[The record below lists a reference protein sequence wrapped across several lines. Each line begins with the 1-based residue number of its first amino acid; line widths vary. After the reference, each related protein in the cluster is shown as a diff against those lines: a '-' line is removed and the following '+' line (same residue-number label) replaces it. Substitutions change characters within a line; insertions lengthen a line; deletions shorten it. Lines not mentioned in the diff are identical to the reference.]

1 MSTYELSLTS
11 NYVADWDFKMAIR
24 ELIQNGVDQETLE
37 PDNIFNIFYENGTL
51 QFENLKSKLKIN
63 TLLLGRSSKTH
74 DDNTVGQFGEG
85 YKISALVLNR
95 LGKTFTVH
103 NYGKNEIWTTRFIN
117 SRKWHDKILAFDVN
131 ENISSRNGLVIE
143 VGNITPEEYDVIQDI
158 WLGFK
163 GDYKKIDTSKGEILL
178 DESEKNKIYVNG
190 LYISC
195 SADLQYGYNFHSK
208 YLKLERDR
216 KSCDSFDAKLL
227 TSEMLNEAFLEDKIE
242 PGKIME
248 MVEDENDDVM
258 FLKYTS
264 NRSKVIQAC
273 MDTINKQGKEMI
285 SMQKE
290 SEELPEELTQAI
302 PVAEPSEYD
311 RIKNQ
316 GGNPVFVKPHVYE
329 LVKYVAEERT
339 DNLYNYRKEVPV
351 KERTLKEE
359 FEFWMELYGEELS
372 YKAENALKEL
382 IEQI

>member
-143 VGNITPEEYDVIQDI
+143 VGNITPEEYDAIQDI

-195 SADLQYGYNFHSK
+195 SADLQYGYNFHPK

-216 KSCDSFDAKLL
+216 KSCDSFDTKLL

-242 PGKIME
+242 PGKIRE

-273 MDTINKQGKEMI
+273 MDTIDKQGKEMI

-290 SEELPEELTQAI
+290 NEELPEELTQAI

>member
-339 DNLYNYRKEVPV
+339 DNLYSYRKEVPV

>member
-37 PDNIFNIFYENGTL
+37 PDNVFRIFYENETL
-51 QFENLKSKLKIN
+51 RFENLKSKLKIN

-74 DDNTVGQFGEG
+74 DENTVGQFGEG

-117 SRKWHDKILAFDVN
+117 SRKWHDKILAFNVN
-131 ENISSRNGLVIE
+131 ESISSRNGLVIE
-143 VGNITPEEYDVIQDI
+143 VGNVTQEEYESLHDI

-178 DESEKNKIYVNG
+178 DEAEKNNIYVNG

-195 SADLQYGYNFHSK
+195 SADLQYGYNFHPK
-208 YLKLERDR
+208 HLKLERDR
-216 KSCDSFDAKLL
+216 KSCDSFNAKIL
-227 TSEMLNEAFLEDKIE
+227 TSEMLNEAFMENEME

-248 MVEDENDDVM
+248 MVEDDSEDVA
-258 FLKYTS
+258 FLRYAS
-264 NRSKVIQAC
+264 NRSKVIQTC
-273 MDTINKQGKEMI
+273 MDTIEKQGAE
-285 SMQKE
+285 STQKE
-290 SEELPEELTQAI
+290 SEDLPEELTQAI
-302 PVAEPSEYD
+302 PVSTPSEFD
-311 RIKNQ
+311 KIKNQ
-316 GGNPVFVKPHVYE
+316 GGNPVFVKPSVYE
-329 LVKYVAEERT
+329 LVKYVAQERT
-339 DNLYNYRKEVPV
+339 DELYRYRKEVPV

-359 FEFWMELYGEELS
+359 FEFWLEQYGEELS
-372 YKAENALKEL
+372 YEAESALKEL

>member
-37 PDNIFNIFYENGTL
+37 PGNVFNIFYENGTL

-143 VGNITPEEYDVIQDI
+143 VGNITPEEYDAIQDI

-216 KSCDSFDAKLL
+216 KSCDSFDTKLL

-273 MDTINKQGKEMI
+273 MDTIDKQGKEMI

-290 SEELPEELTQAI
+290 NEELPEELTQAI

-372 YKAENALKEL
+372 YKAENDLKEL